1 MSTINVR
8 HDFVYY
14 GLSAER
20 AEQYRVA
27 RRAAKSLNG
36 SSSIAPG
43 EIQGFLTQKG
53 QAGSDIADAPLQL
66 LNRKL
71 TRAIEEIE
79 KSGPKNEKL
88 KWQKFDSQAAPLVFE
103 ALNVLPFAILND
115 IDFWRYMAVHVMY
128 DVVDWRYPKDNGSRW
143 GSNPSQSIRTITYA
157 WFIRGQLCQ
166 NFDSEEIALVNKVGD
181 IDIWTSHVI
190 AVLHGSSSAIMFEY
204 FRKCVEWQ
212 KPNGG
217 WNQWGRLA
225 FRDLAKQLKALRS
238 NYVFDIIDK
247 LSARQIV
254 ERLSLVSEQIAT
266 MKLESNSDE
275 SDGDE

>member
-1 MSTINVR
+1 MSSVNVR

-14 GLSAER
+14 GLSPEH
-20 AEQYRVA
+20 AEQYRIA
-27 RRAAKSLNG
+27 RRAATTQTGN
-36 SSSIAPG
+36 SSVPSVD
-43 EIQGFLTQKG
+43 IQRFLTQKG

-71 TRAIEEIE
+71 TRSMEELE
-79 KSGPKNEKL
+79 KSGPKNKKV

-115 IDFWRYMAVHVMY
+115 IDFWRYVAVHVMY
-128 DVVDWRYPKDNGSRW
+128 DIVDWRYPKDNGSRW
-143 GSNPSQSIRTITYA
+143 GSNPSQAIRTITYA
-157 WFIRGQLCQ
+157 WFIRGQLCR
-166 NFDSEEIALVNKVGD
+166 NFNTEEIALVNKVSD

-190 AVLHGSSSAIMFEY
+190 AVLHGSSSAIMYEY

-212 KPNGG
+212 KPSGG
-217 WNQWGRLA
+217 WNLLGRLA

-254 ERLSLVSEQIAT
+254 DRLAIVSEQVAS
-266 MKLESNSDE
+266 MKIDIKIDE
-275 SDGDE
+275 DSEDE

>member
-1 MSTINVR
+1 MSPGNLR

-14 GLSAER
+14 GISAEQ
-20 AEQYRVA
+20 AELYRVA
-27 RRAAKSLNG
+27 RRNAKEQTG
-36 SSSIAPG
+36 SSSLEFADV
-43 EIQGFLTQKG
+43 QKYLTQKG

-71 TRAIEEIE
+71 MRNLQDLE
-79 KSGPKNEKL
+79 KSGPKSAGSK
-88 KWQKFDSQAAPLVFE
+88 QTKFDIHAAPLVFE
-103 ALNVLPFAILND
+103 TLNDLPLVILND
-115 IDFWRYMAVHVMY
+115 MDFWRYVAVHVMY

-143 GSNPSQSIRTITYA
+143 GSNPTQSIRTITYA

-166 NFDSEEIALVNKVGD
+166 SFTAEEIKLVNKVGD

-190 AVLHGSSSAIMFEY
+190 AVVHGSSSAIMYEY

-212 KPNGG
+212 TPTGG
-217 WNQWGRLA
+217 WNKWGRLA

-247 LSARQIV
+247 ASAKQIV
-254 ERLSLVSEQIAT
+254 DRLALVSEQNASFMIDNEAV
-266 MKLESNSDE
+266 EDSEDV
-275 SDGDE
+275 